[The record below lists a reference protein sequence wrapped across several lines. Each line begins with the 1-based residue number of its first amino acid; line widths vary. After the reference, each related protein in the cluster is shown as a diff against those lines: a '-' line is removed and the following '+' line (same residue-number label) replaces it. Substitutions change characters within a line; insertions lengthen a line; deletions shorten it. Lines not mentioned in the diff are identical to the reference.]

1 MLATLI
7 AGALVV
13 GAFTLALISATSDPV
28 RLDREPEETGSGYS
42 VSREALSIGDTIRR
56 SEVIFVGIV
65 KAYEPSYWN
74 SPDRTDWYEAWEKE
88 PSSYATV
95 PLEVHPVV
103 VAIEEVISDETRKA
117 PGVGESIV
125 LTLEAATLPEGDR
138 RIFFVRQT
146 MLTFSDGSTESVWF
160 VNPDQ
165 ESWIQVGGHY
175 QPVSQI
181 QSYSLTAGEEKGDVS
196 GFAEE
201 NGLGRVT
208 LAGLKEII
216 SAEERTN
223 QVDFAS
229 FEAWPWREVYAE
241 VAEELDAPAEP
252 SDDQG
257 EEP

>member
-1 MLATLI
+1 
-7 AGALVV
+7 
-13 GAFTLALISATSDPV
+13 
-28 RLDREPEETGSGYS
+28 
-42 VSREALSIGDTIRR
+42 
-56 SEVIFVGIV
+56 
-65 KAYEPSYWN
+65 
-74 SPDRTDWYEAWEKE
+74 
-88 PSSYATV
+88 
-95 PLEVHPVV
+95 
-103 VAIEEVISDETRKA
+103 
-117 PGVGESIV
+117 
-125 LTLEAATLPEGDR
+125 
-138 RIFFVRQT
+138 
-146 MLTFSDGSTESVWF
+146 
-160 VNPDQ
+160 
-165 ESWIQVGGHY
+165 
-175 QPVSQI
+175 VSQI